1 MAAMSARVRLAAA
14 VLAVVVVAVPIV
26 FGLVGGTTGA
36 LVGLA
41 FSGLAVLV
49 AGCAYAVLTL
59 LGRRLD
65 RVERR
70 LGRLAHQRQQ
80 PRKQAAATKPQLPK
94 GLVTLAHLR
103 KERDQV
109 AKRVQD
115 ITNLF
120 DMVPIRAGLP
130 PLGLWTAS
138 ADLLVELV
146 DRFVEARPATVVEGG
161 SGASTVVL
169 ALAAREHGIATRIV
183 ALEHDPDW
191 AESTRRLLARHG
203 VAEYA
208 EVRVAP
214 LGPTSL
220 TDHHTPWY
228 DESAL
233 ADLSEVGLVLVD
245 GPPEGTGPRARYPM
259 VPLLRDRLARRCT
272 ILVDDTARPGDA
284 DVVDRWRLLLPDFE
298 FTTLRLDKGAAIL
311 TRA

>member
-1 MAAMSARVRLAAA
+1 MSAARLRLAAA
-14 VLAVVVVAVPIV
+14 AVALLLVAVPVV
-26 FGLVGGTTGA
+26 FGLVDGRTGV

-41 FSGLAVLV
+41 LSGAVAATGV
-49 AGCAYAVLTL
+49 CGYVVL
-59 LGRRLD
+59 RRIEERL
-65 RVERR
+65 RGLERR
-70 LGRLAHQRQQ
+70 IAGAQR
-80 PRKQAAATKPQLPK
+80 PRRQAAAVQPQLPK
-94 GLVTLAHLR
+94 GLVTQAHLR
-103 KERDQV
+103 KERDHV

-120 DMVPIRAGLP
+120 DMVPIRAGIP

-146 DRFVEARPATVVEGG
+146 DRFVETRPATVVEGG
-161 SGASTVVL
+161 SGISTVIL

-220 TDHHTPWY
+220 ADHHTPWY

-259 VPLLRDRLARRCT
+259 VPLLRDRLARTCT

-284 DVVDRWRLLLPDFE
+284 DVVDRWRPVLPDFE
-298 FTTLRLDKGAAIL
+298 FETLRLDKGAAVL
-311 TRA
+311 TRT

>member
-1 MAAMSARVRLAAA
+1 MSAARLRLAALAVA
-14 VLAVVVVAVPIV
+14 VLLVAAPVV
-26 FGLVGGTTGA
+26 FGLVDGRTGV

-41 FSGLAVLV
+41 LSGSVAATGVCGYVVL
-49 AGCAYAVLTL
+49 
-59 LGRRLD
+59 R
-65 RVERR
+65 RVEQRLRGLERR
-70 LGRLAHQRQQ
+70 IARAQR
-80 PRKQAAATKPQLPK
+80 PRGQAAAAKPQLPK
-94 GLVTLAHLR
+94 GLLTQAHLR
-103 KERDQV
+103 KERDHV
-109 AKRVQD
+109 ARRVQD

-120 DMVPIRAGLP
+120 DMVPIRAGIP

-138 ADLLVELV
+138 ADLLVQLV
-146 DRFVEARPATVVEGG
+146 DRFVETRPATVVEGG
-161 SGASTVVL
+161 SGVSTVVL

-220 TDHHTPWY
+220 ADHHTPWY

-259 VPLLRDRLARRCT
+259 VPLLRDRLARTCT

-284 DVVDRWRLLLPDFE
+284 DVVDRWRPLLPDFE
-298 FTTLRLDKGAAIL
+298 FETLRLDKGAAVL
-311 TRA
+311 TRT

>member
-1 MAAMSARVRLAAA
+1 MPAARLRLAAVA
-14 VLAVVVVAVPIV
+14 LVVVAVAVPVV
-26 FGLVGGTTGA
+26 FGLLDGTTGA

-41 FSGLAVLV
+41 FSGLLAAVV
-49 AGCAYAVLTL
+49 ACSYL
-59 LGRRLD
+59 LLQRVNRRFDRLERRIARAGRRPAAK
-65 RVERR
+65 R
-70 LGRLAHQRQQ
+70 A
-80 PRKQAAATKPQLPK
+80 PAAAKPQLPK
-94 GLVTLAHLR
+94 GLVTQAHLR
-103 KERDQV
+103 KERDRV

-120 DMVPIRAGLP
+120 EMVPIRAGIP

-146 DRFVEARPATVVEGG
+146 DRFVETRPATVVEGG
-161 SGASTVVL
+161 SGVSTVVL
-169 ALAAREHGIATRIV
+169 ALAAREHGIESRIV

-191 AESTRRLLARHG
+191 AETTRRLLARHG

-220 TDHHTPWY
+220 PDHHTPWY

-259 VPLLRDRLARRCT
+259 VPLLRDRLAQRCT

-284 DVVDRWRLLLPDFE
+284 DVVDRWRPLLPDFE
-298 FTTLRLDKGAAIL
+298 LATLHLDKGAAVL
-311 TRA
+311 TRT

>member
-1 MAAMSARVRLAAA
+1 MSAARLRLAA
-14 VLAVVVVAVPIV
+14 LAVALLLVAVPVV
-26 FGLVGGTTGA
+26 FGLVDGRTGV

-41 FSGLAVLV
+41 LSGAVAATGV
-49 AGCAYAVLTL
+49 CAYVVL
-59 LGRRLD
+59 R
-65 RVERR
+65 RVEERLRVLERR
-70 LGRLAHQRQQ
+70 VARAQRPRQQ
-80 PRKQAAATKPQLPK
+80 AVAAQPKLPK
-94 GLVTLAHLR
+94 GLVTQAQLR
-103 KERDQV
+103 KERDHV

-120 DMVPIRAGLP
+120 DMVPIRAGIP

-146 DRFVEARPATVVEGG
+146 DRFVETRPATVVEGG
-161 SGASTVVL
+161 SGVSTVVL

-183 ALEHDPDW
+183 ALEHDPEW

-220 TDHHTPWY
+220 ADHHTPWY

-259 VPLLRDRLARRCT
+259 VPLLHDRLARTCT
-272 ILVDDTARPGDA
+272 IVVDDTARPGDA
-284 DVVDRWRLLLPDFE
+284 DVVDRWRPLLPDFE
-298 FTTLRLDKGAAIL
+298 FDTLRLDKGAAVL